1 MVKTPFHVY
10 LVGGAVRD
18 QLLNLPVKDRDWV
31 IVGATPQT
39 LIDLGYQQ
47 VGKDFPVFLHPQSK
61 EEYALARTERKSG
74 QGYTGFIC
82 DFSAEITLEQD
93 LIRRDLT
100 INAMAQDL
108 QGNLYDPYHGADD
121 LRQRILRHVSPAFV
135 EDPLRVLRV
144 ARFAARYHHL
154 GFTIAPETLQL
165 MQTLTEQ
172 GELQHLT
179 AERVWAET
187 EKALNEKNPEIY
199 FETLRQVGALAVLF
213 PELDALYGVPNPAKY
228 HPEIDSFVHTMM
240 VLQQVTLLS
249 EQVDCHKSAVRFAA
263 ICHDLGKA
271 KTPKS
276 NWPHHHGHEKLGIVP
291 TRNLCKRLKVPSYY
305 QQLAELTCEYH
316 THIHKIVEL
325 RPETVVKLFNTFD
338 VWRKPLRFM
347 EFLLVCFADTRGRK
361 GFEHSQYPQQEFAL
375 ALYQAALKVDIQSII
390 AAGFEH
396 KAIRDQLNR
405 GRIFAVKQ
413 KRAEILPHF
422 SPPTITQEK

>member
-82 DFSAEITLEQD
+82 DFSADIPLEQD

-165 MQTLTEQ
+165 MQTLTQQ

-240 VLQQVTLLS
+240 VLQQATLLS

-361 GFEHSQYPQQEFAL
+361 GFEHNQYPQQEFAL
-375 ALYQAALKVDIQSII
+375 TLYQAALKVDVQSII

>member
-165 MQTLTEQ
+165 MQTLTQQ

-199 FETLRQVGALAVLF
+199 FETLRQVSALALLF

-240 VLQQVTLLS
+240 VLQQATLLS

-276 NWPHHHGHEKLGIVP
+276 NWPHHHGHEKLGITP
-291 TRNLCKRLKVPSYY
+291 THNLCKRLKVPSYY

>member
-1 MVKTPFHVY
+1 MIETPFQIY

-18 QLLNLPVKDRDWV
+18 QLLNLPVQDRDWV
-31 IVGATPQT
+31 IVGATPQA
-39 LIDLGYQQ
+39 LLSLGYQQ

-82 DFSAEITLEQD
+82 DFSADITLEQD

-121 LRQRILRHVSPAFV
+121 LKQHILRHVSPAFV

-199 FETLRQVGALAVLF
+199 FEILRQVGALAELF

-240 VLQQVTLLS
+240 VLQQATLLS

-276 NWPHHHGHEKLGIVP
+276 NWPHHHGHEKLGLAP

-316 THIHKIVEL
+316 THIHKIFEL

-390 AAGFEH
+390 AAGFEN
-396 KAIRDQLNR
+396 KAIRNQLNR

-413 KRAEILPHF
+413 KRTEILPHF
-422 SPPTITQEK
+422 KP

>member
-47 VGKDFPVFLHPQSK
+47 IGKDFPVFLHPQSK

-240 VLQQVTLLS
+240 VLQQATLLS

-271 KTPKS
+271 RTPKS
-276 NWPHHHGHEKLGIVP
+276 NWPHHHGHEKLGITP

-316 THIHKIVEL
+316 THIHKIIEL

-375 ALYQAALKVDIQSII
+375 ALYQAALKVDVQSII

>member
-240 VLQQVTLLS
+240 VLQQATLLS

-271 KTPKS
+271 KTPQS

>member
-1 MVKTPFHVY
+1 MVQTPFHVY

-82 DFSAEITLEQD
+82 DFSADIPLEQD

-165 MQTLTEQ
+165 MQTLTQQ

-240 VLQQVTLLS
+240 VLQQATLLS

-271 KTPKS
+271 KTPQS

>member
-165 MQTLTEQ
+165 MQTLTQQ

-240 VLQQVTLLS
+240 VLQQATLLS

-271 KTPKS
+271 RTPKS
-276 NWPHHHGHEKLGIVP
+276 NWPHHHGHEKLGITP

-325 RPETVVKLFNTFD
+325 RPETVVKLFNSFD

>member
-1 MVKTPFHVY
+1 MIKTPFHVY

-82 DFSAEITLEQD
+82 DFSSEITLEQD

-165 MQTLTEQ
+165 MQTLTLQ

-240 VLQQVTLLS
+240 VLQQATLLS

-276 NWPHHHGHEKLGIVP
+276 NWPHHHGHEKLGITP

-316 THIHKIVEL
+316 THIHKIFEL

-375 ALYQAALKVDIQSII
+375 ALYQAALKVDVQSII

>member
-1 MVKTPFHVY
+1 MVQTPFHVY

-165 MQTLTEQ
+165 MQTLTQQ

-199 FETLRQVGALAVLF
+199 FETLRQVGALAALF

-240 VLQQVTLLS
+240 VLQQATLLS

-271 KTPKS
+271 KTPQS

-316 THIHKIVEL
+316 THIQKIVEL

>member
-1 MVKTPFHVY
+1 MVETPFQIY

-18 QLLNLPVKDRDWV
+18 QLLNLPVQDRDWV
-31 IVGATPQT
+31 IVGATPQA
-39 LIDLGYQQ
+39 LLSLGYQQ

-82 DFSAEITLEQD
+82 DFSADITLEQD

-121 LRQRILRHVSPAFV
+121 LKQHILRHVSPAFV

-199 FETLRQVGALAVLF
+199 FEILRQVGALAELF

-240 VLQQVTLLS
+240 VLQQATLLS

-276 NWPHHHGHEKLGIVP
+276 NWPHHHGHEKLGMTP

-316 THIHKIVEL
+316 THIHKIFEL

-390 AAGFEH
+390 AAGFEN
-396 KAIRDQLNR
+396 KAIRNQLNR

-413 KRAEILPHF
+413 KRTEILPHF
-422 SPPTITQEK
+422 KP

>member
-187 EKALNEKNPEIY
+187 EKALNDKNPEIY

-240 VLQQVTLLS
+240 VLQQATLLS

-271 KTPKS
+271 KTPQS

>member
-31 IVGATPQT
+31 IVGATPQN

-165 MQTLTEQ
+165 MQTLTQQ